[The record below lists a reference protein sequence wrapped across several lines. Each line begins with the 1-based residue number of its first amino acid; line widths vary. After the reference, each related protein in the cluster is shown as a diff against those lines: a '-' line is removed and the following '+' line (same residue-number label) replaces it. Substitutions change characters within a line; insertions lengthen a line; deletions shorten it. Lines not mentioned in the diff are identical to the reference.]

1 MTITPAIATVG
12 LLAAAGV
19 GLFVYNMF
27 LAGQGIRGMRQAKQQ
42 MSAFERERSAMD
54 TVRLR
59 SEALRQKVKDLYGKN
74 YALVIEPVDM
84 LIGHSV
90 TALLANDSA
99 SALELLNEACQE
111 MEVLIQ
117 RAD

>member
-1 MTITPAIATVG
+1 MTLNPATITVG
-12 LLAAAGV
+12 LLALVGL
-19 GLFVYNMF
+19 GLFVFNLVLGTKGF
-27 LAGQGIRGMRQAKQQ
+27 TALRRAKQQ
-42 MSAFERERSAMD
+42 MAAHNREQSELE

-59 SEALRQKVKDLYGKN
+59 SEALRAQVKELYGSN
-74 YALVIEPVDM
+74 YALAIESVDM

-99 SALELLNEACQE
+99 SALELLNDACHE
-111 MEVLIQ
+111 MEQLIK